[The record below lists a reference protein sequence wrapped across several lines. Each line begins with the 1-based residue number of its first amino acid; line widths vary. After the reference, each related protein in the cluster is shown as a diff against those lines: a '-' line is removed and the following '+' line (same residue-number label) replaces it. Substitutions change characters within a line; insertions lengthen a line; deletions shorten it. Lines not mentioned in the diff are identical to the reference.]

1 MTTTVVK
8 TIGTASRDYSTLQAW
23 EDACPA
29 DLVAVDQIW
38 QGQCYNDSEFTGGMT
53 AAGTTTSAT
62 QYKELTTAAGQSF
75 SDNASVQTNALRY
88 NQANGVAIS
97 VAGGYSTAIVVS
109 DINFRMSKVQVKVS
123 SDAYAYDNNTASTAH
138 VLDKCILQQAG
149 SAGACIRLRGGTL
162 SNSLLSKNSAGT
174 SKAAITGAYGG
185 ATLTNCTIVRP
196 TTYAV
201 GGTAVA
207 AGSSF
212 SFTLKNVA
220 VFGFTADTSGTISAT
235 TCYTDDSTPT
245 TGFTTVAYNTSTG
258 SGFQNT
264 AVTTADFRIKTGSA
278 LLDVGTTDTTYAAT
292 DIAGTARP
300 QGSAYDVGCW
310 ELVVAS
316 GTNVTP
322 GTGSIAITG
331 YAPSIAQTA
340 NQAVAPDVGNIVI
353 TGYAPTISQP
363 RAVNPGVG
371 SLTITGYAPTVT
383 QNVDVPVNPGVGTIA
398 ITGYA
403 PTVAQTAN
411 QLITPDVGN
420 IAITGYSPTVS
431 QSANQAVTPDVG
443 TITITG
449 YAPTVQQA
457 PASQN
462 ITPDV
467 GTITIAGYA
476 PTVEQSSPLR
486 LGGFEY
492 GSKVYIKRNKKIY
505 IFDSVEE
512 ADSYLEAEAKA
523 EEIVQQSNKTSR
535 LARKRARE
543 KAFKSLA
550 IEPVESVDIPA
561 LKTLVAQLQTD
572 FELPK
577 LIAQQDW
584 QRVVE
589 IYNQAMEMQDEEDL
603 LLIL

>member
-1 MTTTVVK
+1 MINRK
-8 TIGTASRDYSTLQAW
+8 IPWTIQPQVPVGIDWSNPLANGLLLANCASLVGNQVNNSPPTRRTASVSHTGLEPNYFHANGEVVFSTPGIKTFFGRYLFDPTN
-23 EDACPA
+23 ER
-29 DLVAVDQIW
+29 
-38 QGQCYNDSEFTGGMT
+38 FGGMFS
-53 AAGTTTSAT
+53 TTNRSGIYFEYKSSQLKAVVFNNGSWPVTNIGAT
-62 QYKELTTAAGQSF
+62 PATGELITLA
-75 SDNASVQTNALRY
+75 
-88 NQANGVAIS
+88 
-97 VAGGYSTAIVVS
+97 VVS
-109 DINFRMSKVQVKVS
+109 D
-123 SDAYAYDNNTASTAH
+123 SDTSHRIYRNGLLVA
-138 VLDKCILQQAG
+138 
-149 SAGACIRLRGGTL
+149 TL
-162 SNSLLSKNSAGT
+162 SNTAQTGTFNVAGAMYCDASTFYTAKVAGVSGLTGFSRRLSGDEIKELHKSQFGIFSPLNRRIWVASAG
-174 SKAAITGAYGG
+174 
-185 ATLTNCTIVRP
+185 
-196 TTYAV
+196 
-201 GGTAVA
+201 GT
-207 AGSSF
+207 
-212 SFTLKNVA
+212 
-220 VFGFTADTSGTISAT
+220 
-235 TCYTDDSTPT
+235 
-245 TGFTTVAYNTSTG
+245 
-258 SGFQNT
+258 NT
-264 AVTTADFRIKTGSA
+264 AV
-278 LLDVGTTDTTYAAT
+278 
-292 DIAGTARP
+292 
-300 QGSAYDVGCW
+300 
-310 ELVVAS
+310 
-316 GTNVTP
+316 NP

-340 NQAVAPDVGNIVI
+340 NQAITPNVGNIVI

-363 RAVNPGVG
+363 QAVNPGVG

-411 QLITPDVGN
+411 QSVLPATGT

-449 YAPTVQQA
+449 YAPIVQQA

-467 GTITIAGYA
+467 GTITITGYA

-512 ADSYLEAEAKA
+512 ADSYLEAEAKV
-523 EEIVQQSNKTSR
+523 EEIVQQSNRTSR

-561 LKTLVAQLQTD
+561 LKTLVSQLQTG

>member
-1 MTTTVVK
+1 MSNLILPQKWTSQPQTPVGIDWSNPICAGIISAQDARGFDHVTGPGIYLNSDPITRDVSRYG
-8 TIGTASRDYSTLQAW
+8 IGASF
-23 EDACPA
+23 
-29 DLVAVDQIW
+29 
-38 QGQCYNDSEFTGGMT
+38 G
-53 AAGTTTSAT
+53 
-62 QYKELTTAAGQSF
+62 
-75 SDNASVQTNALRY
+75 TNALSFPVAPY
-88 NQANGVAIS
+88 SGTVNDSLLFIGTQETGGWAVGNINNGLGFSTNGSNHGFANEFHTTTKGTPMWSGIGLCIGVSTGQFSLSDVWVNGVQQTGLVRYTTPVPANVSRMTGEAAQKAILS
-97 VAGGYSTAIVVS
+97 VRWKRRLSVS
-109 DINFRMSKVQVKVS
+109 EIKSL
-123 SDAYAYDNNTASTAH
+123 SDNPWQIFKSQSRR
-138 VLDKCILQQAG
+138 IW
-149 SAGACIRLRGGTL
+149 
-162 SNSLLSKNSAGT
+162 
-174 SKAAITGAYGG
+174 
-185 ATLTNCTIVRP
+185 
-196 TTYAV
+196 V
-201 GGTAVA
+201 G
-207 AGSSF
+207 
-212 SFTLKNVA
+212 
-220 VFGFTADTSGTISAT
+220 
-235 TCYTDDSTPT
+235 
-245 TGFTTVAYNTSTG
+245 STG
-258 SGFQNT
+258 TDTPVNPG
-264 AVTTADFRIKTGSA
+264 
-278 LLDVGTTDTTYAAT
+278 VGT
-292 DIAGTARP
+292 
-300 QGSAYDVGCW
+300 
-310 ELVVAS
+310 
-316 GTNVTP
+316 
-322 GTGSIAITG
+322 IAITG

-340 NQAVAPDVGNIVI
+340 NQAVAPGVGNIVI

-363 RAVNPGVG
+363 QAVNPGVG
-371 SLTITGYAPTVT
+371 SLVITGYAPTVT

-403 PTVAQTAN
+403 PTVAQSAN
-411 QLITPDVGN
+411 QSITPDAGN
-420 IAITGYSPTVS
+420 
-431 QSANQAVTPDVG
+431 
-443 TITITG
+443 ITITG
-449 YAPTVQQA
+449 YAPSVDQSANQDV
-457 PASQN
+457 
-462 ITPDV
+462 TPDAGLISITGYAPTVEQAAGSPSLTPGV
-467 GTITIAGYA
+467 GTITITGYA

>member
-1 MTTTVVK
+1 MSGLILPNKWTRQPQTPVEIDWSNPITRG
-8 TIGTASRDYSTLQAW
+8 ISIASIPGSGARNLANPN
-23 EDACPA
+23 E
-29 DLVAVDQIW
+29 
-38 QGQCYNDSEFTGGMT
+38 
-53 AAGTTTSAT
+53 
-62 QYKELTTAAGQSF
+62 SF
-75 SDNASVQTNALRY
+75 SPNFDSGIGGNGRAIVTSTTKSYSLPNSPNNR
-88 NQANGVAIS
+88 ANEF
-97 VAGGYSTAIVVS
+97 TAIVLC
-109 DINFRMSKVQVKVS
+109 NATATLGQFRTPFTKDWNSGSGPSYVAFAIEYNQNGAGQNVLTAFTS
-123 SDAYAYDNNTASTAH
+123 TSANYSRTLNYTIPDARTPHLSGILRTASSVSAIFNGNIVATNTGISA
-138 VLDKCILQQAG
+138 VNYSG
-149 SAGACIRLRGGTL
+149 SGANDVWINSTYNKGDFNVYLALYWSRALSNVEIKALSDNPWQIFKSQSRRIWVGAAGGT
-162 SNSLLSKNSAGT
+162 
-174 SKAAITGAYGG
+174 
-185 ATLTNCTIVRP
+185 
-196 TTYAV
+196 
-201 GGTAVA
+201 
-207 AGSSF
+207 
-212 SFTLKNVA
+212 
-220 VFGFTADTSGTISAT
+220 
-235 TCYTDDSTPT
+235 
-245 TGFTTVAYNTSTG
+245 
-258 SGFQNT
+258 NT
-264 AVTTADFRIKTGSA
+264 AV
-278 LLDVGTTDTTYAAT
+278 
-292 DIAGTARP
+292 
-300 QGSAYDVGCW
+300 
-310 ELVVAS
+310 
-316 GTNVTP
+316 NP

-363 RAVNPGVG
+363 QAVNPGVG

-411 QLITPDVGN
+411 QSVLPATGT

-467 GTITIAGYA
+467 GTITITGYA

-512 ADSYLEAEAKA
+512 ADSYLEAEAKV

-550 IEPVESVDIPA
+550 IEPVDTVDIPA

>member
-1 MTTTVVK
+1 MPAKNKEGRIFLLDRAKAAQTGTIWLSVFQEEKTV
-8 TIGTASRDYSTLQAW
+8 R
-23 EDACPA
+23 
-29 DLVAVDQIW
+29 DLVSGTNLA
-38 QGQCYNDSEFTGGMT
+38 NPGGFSIDEGGSVATFNGAQQQNIAFVIPVLNNTIIAARVKAT
-53 AAGTTTSAT
+53 AAQAANPGAAFGIYASSGVQSGFGVGFDTANSVGCTYIDNSGAGTLARSAGSLNKWYT
-62 QYKELTTAAGQSF
+62 VF
-75 SDNASVQTNALRY
+75 VQHL
-88 NQANGVAIS
+88 
-97 VAGGYSTAIVVS
+97 
-109 DINFRMSKVQVKVS
+109 
-123 SDAYAYDNNTASTAH
+123 DNNS
-138 VLDKCILQQAG
+138 
-149 SAGACIRLRGGTL
+149 
-162 SNSLLSKNSAGT
+162 
-174 SKAAITGAYGG
+174 
-185 ATLTNCTIVRP
+185 
-196 TTYAV
+196 TYAWIN
-201 GGTAVA
+201 GKPATTGQGSTHP
-207 AGSSF
+207 SSF
-212 SFTLKNVA
+212 STINEISIGAQHRSSGFLRQFKGNIEWAAILNLPVGSNNVL
-220 VFGFTADTSGTISAT
+220 
-235 TCYTDDSTPT
+235 TDDYAEYLYESNYPYSLEAKPSRIWVGAAGGT
-245 TGFTTVAYNTSTG
+245 
-258 SGFQNT
+258 NT
-264 AVTTADFRIKTGSA
+264 AV
-278 LLDVGTTDTTYAAT
+278 
-292 DIAGTARP
+292 
-300 QGSAYDVGCW
+300 
-310 ELVVAS
+310 
-316 GTNVTP
+316 NP

-331 YAPSIAQTA
+331 YAPTIAQTA
-340 NQAVAPDVGNIVI
+340 NQAITPNVGNIVI

-363 RAVNPGVG
+363 QAVNPGVG

-411 QLITPDVGN
+411 QSVLPATGT

-443 TITITG
+443 TITVTG

-467 GTITIAGYA
+467 GTITITGYA

-550 IEPVESVDIPA
+550 IEPVDTVDIPA

>member
-1 MTTTVVK
+1 MSGLILPNRFTSQPPVGTLVNQAKAKELGVVYLAVANESGMLRDVIGGKDIVNPGGSSTGYTGRVWTFSGAQQSNKAITLAGEASLFVCARIKATAAQAGVPGAAFGVYNSGAQSGFGVGFSSSNQVGLAWLTNAGAGIDAYSTGALNAWYDVYTNLEVASVGKRAWINGRPATTTQGSSVSNWI
-8 TIGTASRDYSTLQAW
+8 TGQNEI
-23 EDACPA
+23 
-29 DLVAVDQIW
+29 AVGAQHRSS
-38 QGQCYNDSEFTGGMT
+38 GFLRNFTGHIEW
-53 AAGTTTSAT
+53 AAV
-62 QYKELTTAAGQSF
+62 LIL
-75 SDNASVQTNALRY
+75 DNAKIDDALSARLYADRFPY
-88 NQANGVAIS
+88 NLFKAPSRKLWVS
-97 VAGGYSTAIVVS
+97 AGG
-109 DINFRMSKVQVKVS
+109 
-123 SDAYAYDNNTASTAH
+123 
-138 VLDKCILQQAG
+138 
-149 SAGACIRLRGGTL
+149 GT
-162 SNSLLSKNSAGT
+162 
-174 SKAAITGAYGG
+174 
-185 ATLTNCTIVRP
+185 
-196 TTYAV
+196 
-201 GGTAVA
+201 
-207 AGSSF
+207 
-212 SFTLKNVA
+212 
-220 VFGFTADTSGTISAT
+220 DTPVNPG
-235 TCYTDDSTPT
+235 
-245 TGFTTVAYNTSTG
+245 
-258 SGFQNT
+258 
-264 AVTTADFRIKTGSA
+264 
-278 LLDVGTTDTTYAAT
+278 VGT
-292 DIAGTARP
+292 
-300 QGSAYDVGCW
+300 
-310 ELVVAS
+310 
-316 GTNVTP
+316 
-322 GTGSIAITG
+322 IAITG

-363 RAVNPGVG
+363 QAVNPGVG
-371 SLTITGYAPTVT
+371 SLVITGYAPTVT

-411 QLITPDVGN
+411 QSVLPATGT
-420 IAITGYSPTVS
+420 IAVTGYSPTVS

-449 YAPTVQQA
+449 YAPIVQQA

-467 GTITIAGYA
+467 GTVTITGYA

-512 ADSYLEAEAKA
+512 ADSYLEAEAKV
-523 EEIVQQSNKTSR
+523 EEIVQQSNRTSR

-543 KAFKSLA
+543 KAHKLLS

-561 LKTLVAQLQTD
+561 LKTLVSQLQTD

-577 LIAQQDW
+577 LIAKQDW

>member
-1 MTTTVVK
+1 MGIRYTQPQENPRINWANPITRSLAAVISARSGQNMLYPVAQNGLSGAGIAPTPSYGLAADFIGKASTSKVTTNFLLTSPNSTTPGDRTYFMPFLRNGNGGGSFGRFFQKGSNECYLMEDVGTNTFVFVQSTSGGGNLSTQRFPPLGGLSGTVGWHTIAVTITAGGTVK
-8 TIGTASRDYSTLQAW
+8 MYLDGVSQGLTASSYSNGATTQTSAYVLGNRSTDNARVWNGQLG
-23 EDACPA
+23 
-29 DLVAVDQIW
+29 DLLIFDRVATDDEILSLHNNQNHIYKPTARRLWV
-38 QGQCYNDSEFTGGMT
+38 G
-53 AAGTTTSAT
+53 AAG
-62 QYKELTTAAGQSF
+62 
-75 SDNASVQTNALRY
+75 
-88 NQANGVAIS
+88 
-97 VAGGYSTAIVVS
+97 
-109 DINFRMSKVQVKVS
+109 
-123 SDAYAYDNNTASTAH
+123 
-138 VLDKCILQQAG
+138 
-149 SAGACIRLRGGTL
+149 GT
-162 SNSLLSKNSAGT
+162 
-174 SKAAITGAYGG
+174 
-185 ATLTNCTIVRP
+185 
-196 TTYAV
+196 
-201 GGTAVA
+201 
-207 AGSSF
+207 
-212 SFTLKNVA
+212 
-220 VFGFTADTSGTISAT
+220 
-235 TCYTDDSTPT
+235 
-245 TGFTTVAYNTSTG
+245 
-258 SGFQNT
+258 NT
-264 AVTTADFRIKTGSA
+264 AV
-278 LLDVGTTDTTYAAT
+278 
-292 DIAGTARP
+292 
-300 QGSAYDVGCW
+300 
-310 ELVVAS
+310 
-316 GTNVTP
+316 NP

-383 QNVDVPVNPGVGTIA
+383 QNVDTPVNPGVGTIA

-403 PTVAQTAN
+403 PAVSQTAN

-449 YAPTVQQA
+449 YAPIVQQA

-467 GTITIAGYA
+467 GTITITGYA

-512 ADSYLEAEAKA
+512 ADSYLEAEAKV
-523 EEIVQQSNKTSR
+523 EEIVQQSNRTSR

-550 IEPVESVDIPA
+550 IEPVDTVDIPA

>member
-1 MTTTVVK
+1 MSNLILPQKWTSQPQTPVGIDWGNPITRGIISVQDASGVDHITGMGTFTGSARVNKYSPMGRGVLFGADTLTFPLAPYSGTINDSLVWVGSRSLIGWAGYGANNGLGLTTNGSNLGIANQHASYTVPNTSWPTGIVVA
-8 TIGTASRDYSTLQAW
+8 IGVISGQFSGSLWLNGIKKSTSRYTTPAPQNVSSMSGASDVTGLLSIRYARQL
-23 EDACPA
+23 
-29 DLVAVDQIW
+29 
-38 QGQCYNDSEFTGGMT
+38 NDSEVASLSANPWQIFKAQQRRIWVG
-53 AAGTTTSAT
+53 AAG
-62 QYKELTTAAGQSF
+62 
-75 SDNASVQTNALRY
+75 
-88 NQANGVAIS
+88 
-97 VAGGYSTAIVVS
+97 
-109 DINFRMSKVQVKVS
+109 
-123 SDAYAYDNNTASTAH
+123 
-138 VLDKCILQQAG
+138 
-149 SAGACIRLRGGTL
+149 GT
-162 SNSLLSKNSAGT
+162 
-174 SKAAITGAYGG
+174 
-185 ATLTNCTIVRP
+185 
-196 TTYAV
+196 
-201 GGTAVA
+201 
-207 AGSSF
+207 
-212 SFTLKNVA
+212 
-220 VFGFTADTSGTISAT
+220 
-235 TCYTDDSTPT
+235 
-245 TGFTTVAYNTSTG
+245 
-258 SGFQNT
+258 NT
-264 AVTTADFRIKTGSA
+264 AV
-278 LLDVGTTDTTYAAT
+278 
-292 DIAGTARP
+292 
-300 QGSAYDVGCW
+300 
-310 ELVVAS
+310 
-316 GTNVTP
+316 NP

-340 NQAVAPDVGNIVI
+340 NQAITPNVGNIVI

-363 RAVNPGVG
+363 QAVNPGVG
-371 SLTITGYAPTVT
+371 SLVITGYAPTVT

-411 QLITPDVGN
+411 QSVLPATGT

-449 YAPTVQQA
+449 YAPIVQQA

-467 GTITIAGYA
+467 GTITITGYA

-492 GSKVYIKRNKKIY
+492 SNKVYIKRNKKIY

-550 IEPVESVDIPA
+550 IEPVDTVDIPA
-561 LKTLVAQLQTD
+561 LKTLVSQLQTD

-577 LIAQQDW
+577 LIARQDW

-589 IYNQAMEMQDEEDL
+589 IYQQAMEMQDEEDL

>member
-1 MTTTVVK
+1 MSGLILPNRFTSQPPASTLVDQAKAKELGVVYLAVANESGMLRDVIGGKDIVNPGGSSTGHTGRVWTFSGAQQSNKAITLIREDSLFVCARIKATAAQAGVPGAAFGVYNSGAQSGFGVGFSGSNQVGLAWLTNAGAGISAYSTGALNAWYDVYTNLETASVGKRAWINGRPATTTQGSSV
-8 TIGTASRDYSTLQAW
+8 TSWITGQN
-23 EDACPA
+23 EI
-29 DLVAVDQIW
+29 AVGAQHRSS
-38 QGQCYNDSEFTGGMT
+38 GFLRNFTGHIEW
-53 AAGTTTSAT
+53 AAV
-62 QYKELTTAAGQSF
+62 LIL
-75 SDNASVQTNALRY
+75 DNAKIDDALSARLYADRFPY
-88 NQANGVAIS
+88 NLFKSQSRRIWV
-97 VAGGYSTAIVVS
+97 
-109 DINFRMSKVQVKVS
+109 
-123 SDAYAYDNNTASTAH
+123 AST
-138 VLDKCILQQAG
+138 
-149 SAGACIRLRGGTL
+149 GT
-162 SNSLLSKNSAGT
+162 
-174 SKAAITGAYGG
+174 
-185 ATLTNCTIVRP
+185 
-196 TTYAV
+196 
-201 GGTAVA
+201 
-207 AGSSF
+207 
-212 SFTLKNVA
+212 
-220 VFGFTADTSGTISAT
+220 DTPVNPG
-235 TCYTDDSTPT
+235 
-245 TGFTTVAYNTSTG
+245 
-258 SGFQNT
+258 
-264 AVTTADFRIKTGSA
+264 
-278 LLDVGTTDTTYAAT
+278 VGT
-292 DIAGTARP
+292 
-300 QGSAYDVGCW
+300 
-310 ELVVAS
+310 
-316 GTNVTP
+316 
-322 GTGSIAITG
+322 IAITG

-340 NQAVAPDVGNIVI
+340 NQAITPNVGNIVI

-363 RAVNPGVG
+363 QAVNPGVG

-411 QLITPDVGN
+411 QSVLPATGT

-449 YAPTVQQA
+449 YAPIVQQA

-467 GTITIAGYA
+467 GTITITGYA

-512 ADSYLEAEAKA
+512 ADSYIEAESKV

-543 KAFKSLA
+543 KAHKLLS

-561 LKTLVAQLQTD
+561 LKTLVSQLQTD
-572 FELPK
+572 FELPQW
-577 LIAQQDW
+577 IARQDW

>member
-1 MTTTVVK
+1 MPDKNKQGRIFLLDRTKAAQTGTIWLSLFQEPK
-8 TIGTASRDYSTLQAW
+8 TIR
-23 EDACPA
+23 
-29 DLVAVDQIW
+29 DLVGRANIANPGGLVTDFEASAATFNGSQQQNLAFALPGTLPDNIIVAARIKATGT
-38 QGQCYNDSEFTGGMT
+38 QASNPGAAFGIYASSGNQTGIGVGFDTSNNVGHAYLDSIG
-53 AAGTTTSAT
+53 AGVSARSAGAQNIYYTVFAQRMSDTRMYAWINGKPATTSQGGSDSGSISAINEICIGA
-62 QYKELTTAAGQSF
+62 QHRSSGFLRNFKGNIEWAALLYLPLGQ
-75 SDNASVQTNALRY
+75 NNP
-88 NQANGVAIS
+88 
-97 VAGGYSTAIVVS
+97 
-109 DINFRMSKVQVKVS
+109 MP
-123 SDAYAYDNNTASTAH
+123 DAYAEALYNSNYPYSLEAKPNRIW
-138 VLDKCILQQAG
+138 V
-149 SAGACIRLRGGTL
+149 SAGGGTDTPV
-162 SNSLLSKNSAGT
+162 N
-174 SKAAITGAYGG
+174 
-185 ATLTNCTIVRP
+185 P
-196 TTYAV
+196 AV
-201 GGTAVA
+201 
-207 AGSSF
+207 
-212 SFTLKNVA
+212 
-220 VFGFTADTSGTISAT
+220 
-235 TCYTDDSTPT
+235 
-245 TGFTTVAYNTSTG
+245 
-258 SGFQNT
+258 
-264 AVTTADFRIKTGSA
+264 
-278 LLDVGTTDTTYAAT
+278 
-292 DIAGTARP
+292 
-300 QGSAYDVGCW
+300 
-310 ELVVAS
+310 
-316 GTNVTP
+316 
-322 GTGSIAITG
+322 GSIAITG
-331 YAPSIAQTA
+331 YAPAVAQTA
-340 NQAVAPDVGNIVI
+340 NQSIAPNVGNIVI

-363 RAVNPGVG
+363 QAVNPGVG

-411 QLITPDVGN
+411 QSVLPATGT

-449 YAPTVQQA
+449 YAPIVQQA

-462 ITPDV
+462 ITPGV
-467 GTITIAGYA
+467 GTITITGYA

-543 KAFKSLA
+543 KAFKLLS

>member
-1 MTTTVVK
+1 MSGLILPNEWTRQPQTPVGIDWGNPLAKGLRAAVSGISAYDFVTNKFLTVSGAFTK
-8 TIGTASRDYSTLQAW
+8 TATPYG
-23 EDACPA
+23 
-29 DLVAVDQIW
+29 VAH
-38 QGQCYNDSEFTGGMT
+38 T
-53 AAGTTTSAT
+53 
-62 QYKELTTAAGQSF
+62 TTAAA
-75 SDNASVQTNALRY
+75 ASTYIELPFEISGAVSVVTVVSRDVSATTTGTGKVAPVITNRTA
-88 NQANGVAIS
+88 NQATFWEFNLGNGFGALGDIDKPRLSNDSAGFGTIYADGVALS
-97 VAGGYSTAIVVS
+97 GNNPVTTA
-109 DINFRMSKVQVKVS
+109 
-123 SDAYAYDNNTASTAH
+123 
-138 VLDKCILQQAG
+138 
-149 SAGACIRLRGGTL
+149 
-162 SNSLLSKNSAGT
+162 
-174 SKAAITGAYGG
+174 
-185 ATLTNCTIVRP
+185 LTNGRFYTL
-196 TTYAV
+196 A
-201 GGTAVA
+201 AVA
-207 AGSSF
+207 ASG
-212 SFTLKNVA
+212 A
-220 VFGFTADTSGTISAT
+220 TAS
-235 TCYTDDSTPT
+235 
-245 TGFTTVAYNTSTG
+245 G
-258 SGFQNT
+258 SGKMWLFAVLTASYFSLVGRMPLALVYDRALSAAEVKSLSDNPWQIFKSQSRRIWVGAAGGTNT
-264 AVTTADFRIKTGSA
+264 AV
-278 LLDVGTTDTTYAAT
+278 
-292 DIAGTARP
+292 
-300 QGSAYDVGCW
+300 
-310 ELVVAS
+310 
-316 GTNVTP
+316 NP

-340 NQAVAPDVGNIVI
+340 NQAITPNVGNIVI

-363 RAVNPGVG
+363 QAVNPGVG

-411 QLITPDVGN
+411 QSVLPATGT

-449 YAPTVQQA
+449 YAPIVQQA

-467 GTITIAGYA
+467 GTITITGYA

-543 KAFKSLA
+543 KAHKLLA